1 MLKKSITYTDYDG
14 NERTEDFYFNLS
26 EVELTKMEFATSGG
40 LENSINKIV
49 DSKDV
54 DAMLKMIEKLILASY
69 GEKSEDGRRFNK
81 SSDISEGF
89 MQTEAYNKL
98 FMELIRDEN
107 SARNFVRGI
116 LPANIARRVEEQE
129 TLSKKEELNK
139 IV

>member
-81 SSDISEGF
+81 SSEISEGF

>member
-81 SSDISEGF
+81 SSEISEGF
-89 MQTEAYNKL
+89 MQTTNYLWN
-98 FMELIRDEN
+98 
-107 SARNFVRGI
+107 
-116 LPANIARRVEEQE
+116 
-129 TLSKKEELNK
+129 
-139 IV
+139 